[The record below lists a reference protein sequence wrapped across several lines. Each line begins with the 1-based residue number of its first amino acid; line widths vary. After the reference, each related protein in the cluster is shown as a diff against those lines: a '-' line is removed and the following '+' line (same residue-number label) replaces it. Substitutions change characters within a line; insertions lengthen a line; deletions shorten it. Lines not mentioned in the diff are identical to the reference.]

1 LSTVEISREE
11 HLTNEQIQEM
21 SEEFVGYMNSEDEL
35 TKVQAWEIGQKLH
48 WHFSPLIKNT
58 IFGSRN
64 KMKVDGG
71 VWQSTI
77 DREGHDDMLS
87 EGKVIF
93 FEALHKYDPSS
104 GVPFVG
110 FIKSQIQYGVF
121 NYLRDSNSL
130 QDTVHSGGSLDEIM
144 ENGFDPKG
152 ADGVDMEDESTKNTL
167 KLALR
172 VAWNDLSQKQKDV
185 LELMINKEYTLRE
198 AGKELG
204 IHHTTVWEIRK
215 GALNKMKKILKS
227 FNK

>member
-11 HLTNEQIQEM
+11 HLTNEEIQEM
-21 SEEFVGYMNSEDEL
+21 AEEFVGYMNSDDEL
-35 TKVQAWEIGQKLH
+35 TKIEAWEIGQKLH

-64 KMKVDGG
+64 KMKVEGG

-77 DREGHDDMLS
+77 DREGHEDMLS

-130 QDTVHSGGSLDEIM
+130 QDTVNSGGSLDEIM
-144 ENGFDPKG
+144 ENGFDPKSDEVIG
-152 ADGVDMEDESTKNTL
+152 ADEEGTRNNRQ
-167 KLALR
+167 LALR
-172 VAWNDLSQKQKDV
+172 VAWNSLNQRQKNVLDLV
-185 LELMINKEYTLRE
+185 INREYTLRE

-204 IHHTTVWEIRK
+204 VHHTTIWEIRK
-215 GALNKMKKILKS
+215 VALAKMQKIIKN
-227 FNK
+227 F